1 MHSLRAAIGFR
12 IKVAISGRYGRKRFG
27 KSCKQAKR
35 GALRGRSSES
45 SNVEFTH
52 DSRKPSGRKL
62 TRTYLL
68 RTWLVL
74 ILMSFPVCAQ
84 DLPAGT
90 TLEVRLSTPIG
101 SRISHI
107 GDQVEA
113 IEIAPIYFR
122 GQILVPQRSRVI
134 GSIES
139 VKRFGFGLKQVTA
152 TIRYQFHTLQLP
164 SGNTIPIQTELLEVE
179 TAKERVDVDGTV
191 RGIHPAASLSSS
203 LSLVTVPMLFAVPT
217 LGAPVWGIKSVI
229 APSANPE
236 IYFPPGTE
244 LILRLTAPIEVSSS
258 GEEPVGI
265 TLFSP
270 DEVSEV
276 HRLLKGSAQQARQ
289 QGTHPSDVVNVLFLG
304 SREELDRAFYAAG
317 WSQADGKSP
326 LSLYRMYDALTKR
339 VGYRRAPMNTLT
351 LNGVLPDFVYQKNL
365 DTVQKR
371 HHVRLWREPHR
382 ANVWLGAAAED
393 IAFRF
398 QLMHWTHSTA
408 PNIDVERAKVVND
421 LAFTGC
427 LDAAG
432 LVPRDSS
439 ELLRHPKG
447 AHLILTD
454 TDIAVVRL
462 NSCHNPNTMP
472 GVDATSTMNSH
483 GRLSGELASLRN
495 DLRLNVFFTTY
506 NTVKFL
512 VERRTFKSLRK
523 APSSDI
529 NPPGLGWLGSPTR
542 GQSYPQAICETLPEG
557 DCFPARRNRA
567 WSVTRARIR

>member
-1 MHSLRAAIGFR
+1 VPTVRS
-12 IKVAISGRYGRKRFG
+12 
-27 KSCKQAKR
+27 QALWKTLQASR
-35 GALRGRSSES
+35 EERLKGRSSQS
-45 SNVEFTH
+45 SNVEFMIAA
-52 DSRKPSGRKL
+52 
-62 TRTYLL
+62 YLL
-68 RTWLVL
+68 LAWLVL
-74 ILMSFPVCAQ
+74 ILMSFPICAQ

-90 TLEVRLSTPIG
+90 TLEVRLSTPMG
-101 SRISHI
+101 SRISHA

-113 IEIAPIYFR
+113 TEIAPVYFD
-122 GQILVPQRSRVI
+122 GQILVPQRSRVF

-164 SGNTIPIQTELLEVE
+164 SGKTIPIHTELLEVE

-203 LSLVTVPMLFAVPT
+203 LSLVTVPMLFVVPT
-217 LGAPVWGIKSVI
+217 VGVPVWGIKSVI

-244 LILRLTAPIEVSSS
+244 LVLRLTEPIEVSSS
-258 GEEPVGI
+258 AEKPVGI
-265 TLFSP
+265 TSFSP

-289 QGTHPSDVVNVLFLG
+289 GTHPSDVVNVLFLG
-304 SREELDRAFYAAG
+304 SREEVDRAFFAAG
-317 WSQADGKSP
+317 WSRADRKSP
-326 LSLYRMYDALTKR
+326 LSLYRMYYALTKR

-351 LNGVLPDFVYQKNL
+351 LNGVLPDFVNQKNL

-371 HHVRLWREPHR
+371 HHVRLWKEPHR

-398 QLMHWTHSTA
+398 QWMHWTHSTA
-408 PNIDVERAKVVND
+408 PDIDVERAKVVND

-439 ELLRHPKG
+439 ELLQHPKG
-447 AHLILTD
+447 ERLILTD

-462 NSCHNPNTMP
+462 NSCQNPNTMP
-472 GVDATSTMNSH
+472 GVDATSTTNSH
-483 GRLSGELASLRN
+483 GRLSGEFASLRN

-512 VERRTFKSLRK
+512 VERRTFQSLRK
-523 APSSDI
+523 ASSSDI
-529 NPPGLGWLGSPTR
+529 NPPGLGWLSSPKR
-542 GQSYPQAICETLPEG
+542 GQSYP
-557 DCFPARRNRA
+557 
-567 WSVTRARIR
+567 